1 MTVSLPPQSNSSKD
15 AQAARKRRRRA
26 PAGGAADDCFTCIK
40 RNTKCDRRRPY
51 CSQCLEIGNECSG
64 YKTQLTWGVGVAS
77 RGKLRGLSLPIAKAP
92 PVAPVGKKTTS
103 RARAS
108 SAATS
113 TQWSDP
119 EEGSRKIHRHD
130 VNISGDHGV
139 SVASTPYGTYPE
151 YPRFSQAEPIPTTAH
166 RAWSSLPAY
175 ASHLGPHD
183 LPRYNKAH
191 TSMSHFPIMG
201 ESLSS
206 VDSLSDVDYTLSPG
220 VGHSPYPR
228 EEIPFVHSPTV
239 MYDNYTGQNSPV
251 PQSPVS
257 AIMIDQ
263 RAPTS
268 CPSLVYAPSEPS
280 SSLSSHPDSFEPQM
294 AHRLVAD
301 SDSLSVPEM
310 EPYSTS
316 PHSAGGPFWPSPNP
330 KDDDVT
336 SHAVEPTSAGL
347 ALPYENQSIQVSPD
361 LIAKMPF
368 FMDYYENIMCPS
380 MVLVDGPNNPYRDH
394 ILQLASGS
402 RSLQHAICALSA
414 CNLRMKR
421 RLSLGQHARDPESNG
436 SERLSDT
443 QSDHHSLA
451 EEHQH
456 RNLAV
461 HLLNQQ
467 LNDPTKSCHDS
478 VLATILLLCHYR
490 MVESGVAKFHTQ
502 FAGVKKIL
510 SMRGSAPYQGSSD
523 SSWMEAIFTYFDSI
537 SASINDREAQL
548 NHTFYGLPPDANLL
562 PPGAENLVGCDR
574 ELFKTINKLGR
585 LNLLSQHRRVQ
596 SVLASPTGRVG
607 TPGATSPLGSPLG
620 HSFKQAAPS
629 IGDFFS
635 INHHR
640 YDGNGF
646 ASQLDD
652 EEILSTGLCSS
663 PHYDDHRSNFWREW
677 KDARMALQNWEF
689 DAQRMAASLP
699 NPATQN
705 QIRDLHS
712 LSEAFRYA
720 ALLYTERLASP
731 NVPSSHNNFRNLVS
745 QVVYYATSLEA
756 GSNAEKFLLWPLFV
770 AGSECVNELQQ
781 NIVRNKCREIM
792 SRSGYMNNLAAIEVL
807 ERLWA
812 GEYYEP
818 PTSPGSKLGMRRGC
832 FNWTKC
838 IGGPGVEVEW
848 IMF

>member
-1 MTVSLPPQSNSSKD
+1 MTVSLPPSSNSSKD

-51 CSQCLEIGNECSG
+51 CSQCLEFGNECSG

-92 PVAPVGKKTTS
+92 PVAPVGKKATS
-103 RARAS
+103 RSRAAS
-108 SAATS
+108 SAAT
-113 TQWSDP
+113 TPRWSGT
-119 EEGSRKIHRHD
+119 EEGLRKVHRDDGNHTAA
-130 VNISGDHGV
+130 VPT
-139 SVASTPYGTYPE
+139 TPYGSYQE
-151 YPRFSQAEPIPTTAH
+151 YPRFSHGEAPSTSQGP
-166 RAWSSLPAY
+166 WGGLPAY
-175 ASHLGPHD
+175 AGNMSSHDQRRFQKLGS
-183 LPRYNKAH
+183 
-191 TSMSHFPIMG
+191 SMSHYPIMG
-201 ESLSS
+201 DSLSSS
-206 VDSLSDVDYTLSPG
+206 VDSLNDVEYAM
-220 VGHSPYPR
+220 GHSYAR
-228 EEIPFVHSPTV
+228 EEMPFVHSPSII
-239 MYDNYTGQNSPV
+239 YENYTAQNSPM
-251 PQSPVS
+251 PQSPAS

-268 CPSLVYAPSEPS
+268 CPGLVYGPSEPGS
-280 SSLSSHPDSFEPQM
+280 SIGSHPDSYGPQM

-301 SDSLSVPEM
+301 SDTLSVPEM
-310 EPYSTS
+310 EPYGTS
-316 PHSAGGPFWPSPNP
+316 PHSTDGSHWATAISR
-330 KDDDVT
+330 DDDVT
-336 SHAVEPTSAGL
+336 PSASANL
-347 ALPYENQSIQVSPD
+347 AFPYESQPIQISPD

-380 MVLVDGPNNPYRDH
+380 MVLVDGPNNPFRDH
-394 ILQLASGS
+394 ILRLAAGS
-402 RSLQHAICALSA
+402 RSLQHAICALAA

-421 RLSLGQHARDPESNG
+421 RLSLGQRARADSTG
-436 SERLSDT
+436 SERLSEA
-443 QSDHHSLA
+443 QSDHHSLN

-461 HLLNQQ
+461 HLLNEQ
-467 LNDPTKSCHDS
+467 LNDPMKSCHDS

-510 SMRGSAPYQGSSD
+510 SMRGSAPYQGSSE

-548 NHTFYGLPPDANLL
+548 NHSFYGLPSDANLL

-574 ELFKTINKLGR
+574 ELFKTISKLGR
-585 LNLLSQHRRVQ
+585 LNLLSQHHHHVQ
-596 SVLASPTGRVG
+596 SVLSTPNAHVG
-607 TPGATSPLGSPLG
+607 TPTTSPPLGSPMG
-620 HSFKQAAPS
+620 QQFKQTSPP

-646 ASQLDD
+646 VSQLDD
-652 EEILSTGLCSS
+652 EEILSTGLCPS
-663 PHYDDHRSNFWREW
+663 PQFDEHRSIFWREW
-677 KDARMALQNWEF
+677 KEARIALQSWEF
-689 DAQRMAASLP
+689 DTQRVAASLP
-699 NPATQN
+699 NSATQA
-705 QIRDLHS
+705 QVRDLHS

-731 NVPSSHNNFRNLVS
+731 NLPSTNNNFRNLVS
-745 QVVYYATSLEA
+745 QVVYYATSLES
-756 GSNAEKFLLWPLFV
+756 GSSAEKFLLWPLFV

-818 PTSPGSKLGMRRGC
+818 PMTPGSKLGMRRGC